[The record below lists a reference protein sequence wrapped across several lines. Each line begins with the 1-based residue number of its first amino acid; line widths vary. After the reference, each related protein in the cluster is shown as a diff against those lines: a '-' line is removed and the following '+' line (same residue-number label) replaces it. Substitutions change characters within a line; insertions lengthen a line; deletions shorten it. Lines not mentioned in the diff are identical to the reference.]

1 MGTARFTR
9 GWLFVLP
16 GLTALVLII
25 GVPLVTAFRYSL
37 HEVFLYRFGNQVFVG
52 LQNYRDLWND
62 PLFFLSLRTTLVFTI
77 GNTAVVVVMGLLVA
91 FLLSSKKVR
100 FKTGFMALFLL
111 PFVMTQVVVGL
122 TFRLFVW
129 EPEYGVIN
137 AMLGVLG
144 FAPIG
149 WLIDRNWAMFA
160 TVLTNSWHLTP
171 LALLVFY
178 AALTTIPEE
187 LTDSARIDGAGPLQ
201 VLWHVIL
208 PMIRSHV
215 LFVSLIIMTSAFR
228 EFELVF
234 TLTGGGPGR
243 TTSVLSILAYNRG
256 IANSDMGMANTIAFT
271 MFIIMA
277 TVAWT
282 YIAIFRAQNRRG
294 EDR

>member
-1 MGTARFTR
+1 MGTQRFTR

-16 GLTALVLII
+16 GLTALILII

-37 HEVFLYRFGNQVFVG
+37 HEVFLYRFANQVFVG
-52 LQNYRDLWND
+52 LQNYQDLWND
-62 PLFFLSLRTTLVFTI
+62 PLFFLSLRTTLVFTM
-77 GNTAVVVVMGLLVA
+77 GNTVVVLVMGLLVA

-100 FKTGFMALFLL
+100 LKTAFMALFLL

-129 EPEYGVIN
+129 EPEYGIIN
-137 AMLGVLG
+137 AMLATLG
-144 FAPIG
+144 MAPVG
-149 WLIDRNWAMFA
+149 WLIDRDWAMLA

-187 LTDSARIDGAGPLQ
+187 LTDSARIDGAGPMQ

-282 YIAIFRAQNRRG
+282 YIALFRAHNRRG
-294 EDR
+294 EDQ

>member
-16 GLTALVLII
+16 GLLALVFIV
-25 GVPLVTAFRYSL
+25 GVPIGTAFRYSL
-37 HEVFLYRFGNQVFVG
+37 HEVFIYRFNNQIFVG
-52 LQNYRDLWND
+52 LDNYRYLLAD
-62 PLFFLSLRTTLVFTI
+62 PLFMRSLQTTLTFTL
-77 GNTAVVVVMGLLVA
+77 GNTVVVVIMGLLVA
-91 FLLSSKKVR
+91 FLLSSKQVR
-100 FKTGFMALFLL
+100 LRTGFMALFLL

-129 EPEYGVIN
+129 EPEYGIVN
-137 AMLGVLG
+137 VLLSQFG
-144 FAPIG
+144 MAPVG

-187 LTDSARIDGAGPLQ
+187 LVDSARIDGAGPLQ
-201 VLWHVIL
+201 ILWHVIL

-215 LFVSLIIMTSAFR
+215 MFVTLIIMTSAFR

-256 IANSDMGMANTIAFT
+256 IANSDMGMANTIAFS

-282 YIAIFRAQNRRG
+282 YIALTRARQKQG
-294 EDR
+294 EDQ

>member
-16 GLTALVLII
+16 GLLALVFIV
-25 GVPLVTAFRYSL
+25 GVPIGTAFRYSL
-37 HEVFLYRFGNQVFVG
+37 HEVFIYRFNNQIFVG
-52 LQNYRDLWND
+52 LDNYRQLLGD
-62 PLFFLSLRTTLVFTI
+62 PLFMRSLRTTLAFTF
-77 GNTAVVVVMGLLVA
+77 GNTVVVVVMGLLVA

-100 FKTGFMALFLL
+100 LRTGFMALFLL

-129 EPEYGVIN
+129 EPEYGIVN
-137 AMLGVLG
+137 VLLGQLG
-144 FAPIG
+144 MAPIG
-149 WLIDRNWAMFA
+149 WLIDSNWAMFA

-187 LTDSARIDGAGPLQ
+187 LVDSARIDGAGPLQ
-201 VLWHVIL
+201 ILWHVIL

-215 LFVSLIIMTSAFR
+215 MFVTLIIMTSAFR

-282 YIAIFRAQNRRG
+282 YIALTRARQKQG
-294 EDR
+294 ESQ

>member
-1 MGTARFTR
+1 MGTQRFTR

-25 GVPLVTAFRYSL
+25 GFPLATAFRYSL
-37 HEVFLYRFGNQVFVG
+37 HEVFLYRFTNQVFVG

-62 PLFFLSLRTTLVFTI
+62 PLFLRSLNTTIMFTI
-77 GNTAVVVVMGLLVA
+77 GNTA
-91 FLLSSKKVR
+91 
-100 FKTGFMALFLL
+100 
-111 PFVMTQVVVGL
+111 VVVGL

-129 EPEYGVIN
+129 EPEYGIVN
-137 AMLGVLG
+137 AMLGSLG
-144 FAPIG
+144 ISPIG
-149 WLIDRNWAMFA
+149 WLIDSDWALFA

-187 LTDSARIDGAGPLQ
+187 LVDSARIDGARPMQ
-201 VLWHVIL
+201 ILWHVIL

-228 EFELVF
+228 EFELVL

-243 TTSVLSILAYNRG
+243 TTSVLSILADNRG

-271 MFIIMA
+271 MFLIMA
-277 TVAWT
+277 VVAWT
-282 YIAIFRAQNRRG
+282 YIAIFRSRQTAG
-294 EDR
+294 DAP